1 MMRAGSMANRRFA
14 MLVDDH
20 AEAPDKLT
28 FVVPMKRAAEASLP
42 IQELI
47 AISRAFVAVSCR
59 GSPLLI
65 EFDHCQRW
73 LPAVR

>member
-1 MMRAGSMANRRFA
+1 MRAGCVPNRLFA
-14 MLVDDH
+14 VLVDDY
-20 AEAPDKLT
+20 AEAPDKFT
-28 FVVPMKRAAEASLP
+28 FVVPMKRAAEAPLP

-47 AISRAFVAVSCR
+47 AVRRAFMAVSCR

-73 LPAVR
+73 LPAVG